1 IHFFATV
8 LLSLLPLI
16 EIEQIEQ
23 VSDRR
28 HVCRHVWIV
37 ARLRIRQIIATPI
50 AQCGIEHPVPLDEF
64 DEGGMLVIDVA
75 DMAPPG
81 EGRNRDH
88 RNARACPK
96 EIYPLDEAGIIEAAT
111 LVYSHEDR
119 CFRP

>member
-1 IHFFATV
+1 MHFFATV

-50 AQCGIEHPVPLDEF
+50 AQFASIPAQFLLDFLQHGADSGSVER
-64 DEGGMLVIDVA
+64 EAERLV
-75 DMAPPG
+75 G
-81 EGRNRDH
+81 CFKSHGS
-88 RNARACPK
+88 
-96 EIYPLDEAGIIEAAT
+96 AAFGSFG
-111 LVYSHEDR
+111 V
-119 CFRP
+119 